1 MIREG
6 QKMTQKRLAEVSGV
20 PRICINR
27 YENGIYRPNME
38 NARKLA
44 IALGVTI
51 DELLGNG
58 EQEKPA

>member
-1 MIREG
+1 
-6 QKMTQKRLAEVSGV
+6 MTQKRLSEVAGV

-44 IALGVTI
+44 TALGVTI

-58 EQEKPA
+58 EKEKPA